1 MIFGPDPSVLLL
13 IGVLMLLAALALV
26 GLSVLLVAMLFAS
39 SRRHVLGRP
48 WRYGVLALLM
58 VISVGFGGLMLL
70 EDQRISA
77 QIEQDHQALNPRL
90 EHDLQ
95 LGDLHFPAGSQV
107 QLQTLEPLDW
117 QGQPQPHGL
126 QSLKMAEL
134 AQPIEVHGL
143 QVTAVDLMPGY
154 YSSRLRLSQE
164 QSVDGW
170 RCAAGQWVSFN
181 REQEAMLQPDR
192 WRFAQCDLATAVR
205 ISGIDW
211 PAGTRVMRS
220 SKGWALHSE
229 DDEMLAVDG
238 FRLSYLSLELDGQRK
253 PQRWDGLLAAPA
265 DFGEWHYPEGT
276 QLRGSASGVLLFS
289 PSGNGEA
296 RNERTGEVVGSGRSI
311 LQQRSDGAFLA
322 IRANGEVG
330 VVDWSV
336 LSP

>member
-1 MIFGPDPSVLLL
+1 MIFGPDPSVILL

-26 GLSVLLVAMLFAS
+26 GLLALLAAVLIPR
-39 SRRHVLGRP
+39 SRRHVLGHP
-48 WRYGVLALLM
+48 WRYGILTLLAL
-58 VISVGFGGLMLL
+58 VFVGFGGLMLL

-77 QIEQDHQALNPRL
+77 QMEQDRQALNPRL
-90 EHDLQ
+90 EQDLQ

-126 QSLKMAEL
+126 QSLKLAEF
-134 AQPIEVHGL
+134 AQPIEVRGL
-143 QVTAVDLMPGY
+143 QVTAIDLMPGY

-164 QSVDGW
+164 QTLDGW

-181 REQEAMLQPDR
+181 REQETMLQPDR

-205 ISGIDW
+205 ILGIDW

-220 SKGWALHSE
+220 SRGWALHAE

-238 FRLSYLSLELDGQRK
+238 FRLSYLSLDLDDRRSPK
-253 PQRWDGLLAAPA
+253 RWDGLLAAPVS
-265 DFGEWHYPEGT
+265 FGEWHYPEGT
-276 QLRGSASGVLLFS
+276 QLRGSVSGVLLFS
-289 PSGNGEA
+289 PSGAGVA
-296 RNERTGEVVGSGRSI
+296 RNERTGETVTSGRSI
-311 LQQRSDGAFLA
+311 QQQRSDGTFLA
-322 IRANGEVG
+322 IKANSEVG
-330 VVDWSV
+330 VLEWSV